1 MRVSSLRLANVRGIE
16 AAEFRFRPEFNL
28 IVGEN
33 GIGKTTVLDALRFC
47 LTAFVRSANGIDIR
61 GTFAADDIRIGADFL
76 EVECAGRIG
85 AAEHRYV
92 VHRPREAVAWREGRA
107 GTPHEQ
113 VRRTPAK
120 RQFLG
125 PAPTPATGPEPGGRP
140 IAVSYSTK
148 RAVTSHST
156 RRPAAGSVEAAF
168 EGALADVAL
177 RLGVFAEWM
186 RAQEALAR
194 EWPPARR
201 VLEGLENAI
210 ARFLPGYARL
220 RADPGKRMGLVI
232 DRDGGTVSVHQ
243 LSDGERGVLCL
254 ALDLTRRLVQANPE
268 LENPVEEAEAVVLID
283 ELELHL
289 HPQWQRRIVVRLEKT
304 FPSCQFI
311 ATTHSPQ
318 VIGEVPHDGIHIMT
332 DGEVYSPTHS
342 FGVDSSR
349 VLEEVMGARP
359 RNADVEQALESVS
372 DEIGK
377 RRYGNARDRLGS
389 LATRIGENDPEVTRM
404 RTLLDFMEGD
414 A

>member
-1 MRVSSLRLANVRGIE
+1 MRVKSLQLANVRGIE
-16 AAEFRFRPEFNL
+16 AAEFRFRPGFNL

-61 GTFAADDIRIGADFL
+61 GAFAAEDVRVGADAL
-76 EVECAGRIG
+76 TVGCVGSIG
-85 AAEHRYV
+85 MAEHRYV
-92 VHRPREAVAWREGRA
+92 IHRPHESVVSREGKA
-107 GTPHEQ
+107 GMPREH
-113 VRRTPAK
+113 VIRTPAK
-120 RQFLG
+120 RHFLG
-125 PAPTPATGPEPGGRP
+125 PAPTPATGREPEGRP
-140 IAVSYSTK
+140 LAVLYSTK
-148 RAVTSHST
+148 RAVTSYST
-156 RRPAAGSVEAAF
+156 RSPAAGSVEAAF
-168 EGALADVAL
+168 AAALADAAL
-177 RLGVFAEWM
+177 RLGVFADWM

-194 EWPPARR
+194 EWPPAGR
-201 VLEGLENAI
+201 VLEGLEKAI

-220 RADPGKRMGLVI
+220 RVDPGKRMGLVI
-232 DRDGGTVSVHQ
+232 DRDGSTVSVHQ

-268 LENPVEEAEAVVLID
+268 LENPVEKAEAVVLID

-289 HPQWQRRIVVRLEKT
+289 HPRWQRRIAARLTKT

-318 VIGEVPHDGIHIMT
+318 VIGEVQHDRVHIMT
-332 DGEVYSPTHS
+332 DGEVYSPNHS

-349 VLEEVMGARP
+349 VLEEVMQVVP
-359 RNADVEQALESVS
+359 RNEGIEQLLGEVS
-372 DEIGK
+372 DDIGEQQYARARESIGK
-377 RRYGNARDRLGS
+377 LAR
-389 LATRIGENDPEVTRM
+389 RIGEDDPEITRM